1 MGSHPKYCQLVIH
14 TQCPSNYVETITI
27 LLKQWSHIGLFSHSN
42 IQTFGVGLLYSKPHF
57 DLLFKCR
64 SESPSQVFLI
74 VLQWL
79 FALLKSCQHIPQVTL
94 AYDNMCNLARLKVA
108 QRPLPL
114 PPPLDLSWSKV
125 EKVIDVFH
133 FANHISPECKKNFN
147 PDKLKKENPH
157 FNTQASEQTFV
168 WVGRFKHILCSMN
181 KNHHLFYL
189 HRMVLRRNTYTTK
202 CYRNGRKPILPKSST

>member
-1 MGSHPKYCQLVIH
+1 M
-14 TQCPSNYVETITI
+14 
-27 LLKQWSHIGLFSHSN
+27 
-42 IQTFGVGLLYSKPHF
+42 
-57 DLLFKCR
+57 
-64 SESPSQVFLI
+64 FLI

-79 FALLKSCQHIPQVTL
+79 FALLKSSQHIPQVTL

-125 EKVIDVFH
+125 EKIIDVFH
-133 FANHISPECKKNFN
+133 FANHVLLPECKKNFS